1 MPFDFNSF
9 VNVGQFSDPANY
21 SGFGGQMKS
30 VKQVAQEA
38 ALASL
43 TGAKPE
49 GEIPNSTSSSP
60 SVGVAPPQKSISD
73 AFMDFGKQAIA
84 PLQKQWDTVSQ
95 IGSDVSQGNY
105 GNAANTLLGNKP
117 QQFQNSYAGFKKAI
131 DQHFGEQQ

>member
-9 VNVGQFSDPANY
+9 VNVGQFSDPSNY

-43 TGAKPE
+43 VGEMPE
-49 GEIPNSTSSSP
+49 ASMPSTTSP
-60 SVGVAPPQKSISD
+60 SASVGVAPTQKSMSD
-73 AFMDFGKQAIA
+73 AFMDFGKKAIA
-84 PLQKQWDTVSQ
+84 PVQKQWDTVSQ

-117 QQFQNSYAGFKKAI
+117 QQFQNSYAGFKNAI
-131 DQHFGEQQ
+131 DKHFGDQ